1 MQPLVLRDGRTV
13 LVDDTATSADDD
25 RPVLVWHHETPHTGR
40 VLEPL
45 RAAADARGLR
55 IIACTR
61 PGFGGADPLPGRD
74 VAAGARDLAEVL
86 DARDVDRVLAMG
98 GSGGGPHA
106 LAAAALLPDRVAA
119 VAVFASPA
127 PFVDTPTWW
136 DGMADDGGLRSGRVG
151 REARITWAATAAFD
165 PGQFVDVDWVTL
177 DRDWAALGRDAT
189 AAGESGLS
197 PPARPSRRWRVAPEP
212 AAWAPGAAD
221 DDVAFVTDW
230 GFRLS
235 AVRTPALVVHGGRD
249 RVVPA
254 AHGRLLAAGLPHA
267 TLDERPSD
275 GHVSVLTG
283 VPRAMEWLLAAA
295 RE

>member
-45 RAAADARGLR
+45 RAAADTRGLR

-61 PGFGGADPLPGRD
+61 PGFGGADPMPGRD

-86 DARDVDRVLAMG
+86 DARDVDRAIAMG

-127 PFVDTPTWW
+127 PFEDTPAWW
-136 DGMADDGGLRSGRVG
+136 NGMADDGGLRSARVG

-165 PGQFVDVDWVTL
+165 PGQFVDVDWATL

-189 AAGESGLS
+189 AAGESGLQ
-197 PPARPSRRWRVAPEP
+197 
-212 AAWAPGAAD
+212 GAAD

-249 RVVPA
+249 RVVPV
-254 AHGRLLAAGLPHA
+254 AHGRLLAAGMLHA
-267 TLDERPSD
+267 ALDERPSD

>member
-1 MQPLVLRDGRTV
+1 MHPLVLRDGRTV

-45 RAAADARGLR
+45 RTAADARGLR

-86 DARDVDRVLAMG
+86 DARDVDRVLVMG

-127 PFVDTPTWW
+127 PFEDTPTWW
-136 DGMADDGGLRSGRVG
+136 DGMADDGGLRSARVG
-151 REARITWAATAAFD
+151 REPRITWAANAAFD
-165 PGQFVDVDWVTL
+165 PGQFVDVDWATL

-189 AAGESGLS
+189 AAGESGLQ
-197 PPARPSRRWRVAPEP
+197 
-212 AAWAPGAAD
+212 GAAD

-254 AHGRLLAAGLPHA
+254 AHGRLLAAGLPDA

-295 RE
+295 PE

>member
-1 MQPLVLRDGRTV
+1 MEHLVLRDGRTV
-13 LVDDTATSADDD
+13 LVDDTAVGPDDD

-40 VLEPL
+40 ILDPI

-55 IIACTR
+55 VIALTR

-86 DARDVDRVLAMG
+86 DGRGTARGTNRAVVLG

-119 VAVFASPA
+119 AAVFASPA
-127 PFVDTPTWW
+127 PFADTPAWW
-136 DGMADDGGLRSGRVG
+136 DGMADDGGLRSARAG
-151 REARITWAATAAFD
+151 REARIAWGASAAFD
-165 PGQFVDVDWVTL
+165 PAQFVDADWTAL
-177 DRDWAALGRDAT
+177 DGDWAALGRDAS
-189 AAGESGLS
+189 AAAEPGLL
-197 PPARPSRRWRVAPEP
+197 
-212 AAWAPGAAD
+212 GAAD

-230 GFRLS
+230 GFRL
-235 AVRTPALVVHGGRD
+235 ADVRCPVLVVQGGRD

-254 AHGRLLAAGLPHA
+254 AHGQLLADALPTA
-267 TLDERPSD
+267 TLDERRAD
-275 GHVSVLTG
+275 GHVSVLSG
-283 VPRAMEWLLAAA
+283 VPQAMDRLVAAA